1 VAPPELLKI
10 SDCRWQ
16 IVDLKDLHQNN
27 QQSEIFNQNFFMGAI
42 AQGQSAQ
49 TCFIDFVG
57 AVIRNELF

>member
-10 SDCRWQ
+10 A
-16 IVDLKDLHQNN
+16 
-27 QQSEIFNQNFFMGAI
+27 EIFNQQLFMGAI